1 MKGTILS
8 YDKDTHKGF
17 ISGYDG
23 TRSTF
28 TKQYIPNAKKIKDGM
43 EVDFENE
50 DKNAK
55 DIVILKPEKEGSTAM
70 AIWAFVLGILLII
83 LTMISSGDQRIDN
96 AEMGGV
102 LFWTFVITILSLR
115 VLFTSRPGKWMAVT
129 GLVLAAL
136 SFLGALGI
144 GSGG

>member
-1 MKGTILS
+1 
-8 YDKDTHKGF
+8 
-17 ISGYDG
+17 
-23 TRSTF
+23 
-28 TKQYIPNAKKIKDGM
+28 
-43 EVDFENE
+43 
-50 DKNAK
+50 
-55 DIVILKPEKEGSTAM
+55 
-70 AIWAFVLGILLII
+70 
-83 LTMISSGDQRIDN
+83 MISSGDQRIDN